1 MFLFE
6 ILKIQFL
13 ADVAKG
19 ATFDVIG
26 YNKKTFDDCV
36 SEVDNI
42 ESDVK
47 MVIEH
52 CNNNKNKNKNN
63 NNK

>member
-1 MFLFE
+1 MFNSDNE
-6 ILKIQFL
+6 N
-13 ADVAKG
+13 

-36 SEVDNI
+36 SGVDNI

-47 MVIEH
+47 MVMEH
-52 CNNNKNKNKNN
+52 CNYNKNNNKNN
-63 NNK
+63 NNMYPVFAVF

>member
-1 MFLFE
+1 MFNNDNE
-6 ILKIQFL
+6 N
-13 ADVAKG
+13 V
-19 ATFDVIG
+19 TFDVIG

-36 SEVDNI
+36 SGVDNI

-47 MVIEH
+47 VVMEH
-52 CNNNKNKNKNN
+52 WNNNKNKDKNN